1 MNKRLEWTNIGSKN
15 VLVIDQT
22 DLAVADGIALLQYT
36 GNIIAHSGKGNIVA
50 ILNMHGS
57 KLSSNM
63 LRAAQSTMYQTI
75 GLIQEVVIVGD
86 TRTQALT
93 KEAFARQL
101 FFKLKTA
108 NTVDE
113 AKQKIAG
120 STTFSSFFNFSNFL
134 GSQTQ

>member
-22 DLAVADGIALLQYT
+22 GLSVTEGIALLQYT
-36 GNIIAHSGKGNIVA
+36 GNVITNSGKGNIVA
-50 ILNMHGS
+50 ILNMQGS
-57 KLSSNM
+57 KLSSNL
-63 LRAAQSTMYQTI
+63 LRAAQSTMYQTL

-86 TRTQALT
+86 SRTQALT

-108 NTVDE
+108 DSVDE
-113 AKQKIAG
+113 AKQKVAG
-120 STTFSSFFNFSNFL
+120 STSFSSFFNFSNLL
-134 GSQTQ
+134 GRQTQ

>member
-36 GNIIAHSGKGNIVA
+36 GNIITNSGKGNIVA

-86 TRTQALT
+86 SRTQALT

-113 AKQKIAG
+113 AKQKVAG
-120 STTFSSFFNFSNFL
+120 STSFSSFFNFSNLL

>member
-1 MNKRLEWTNIGSKN
+1 MNNRLEWTNIGSKN
-15 VLVIDQT
+15 VLVIDQA
-22 DLAVADGIALLQYT
+22 DLGVAEGIALLQHS
-36 GNIIAHSGKGNIVA
+36 GNMITHSGKGNIVA

-57 KLSSNM
+57 KLSSNL

-75 GLIQEVVIVGD
+75 GLIQEVIIVGD
-86 TRTQALT
+86 SRTQALT

-108 NTVDE
+108 DTVDE
-113 AKQKIAG
+113 AKQKVAG
-120 STTFSSFFNFSNFL
+120 STSFSSYFNFSKLL